1 MLSSRVDKLTRRVST
16 TYRPLSPLAGLNVT
30 VYSVMPSGKT
40 DGWTADLSTHAIK
53 PCRQVDR
60 ACQHPPA
67 LGRLSPGA
75 ARRGVDEGVARAM
88 GISFSSWVDGAV
100 GSQPHGPRPT
110 PPPSVGVGVGQLG
123 APS

>member
-16 TYRPLSPLAGLNVT
+16 TYRPLSPLVLPG
-30 VYSVMPSGKT
+30 Y
-40 DGWTADLSTHAIK
+40 WTADLSTNADT
-53 PCRQVDR
+53 PCRQVDK

-67 LGRLSPGA
+67 LGPKG
-75 ARRGVDEGVARAM
+75 GEGVARVT
-88 GISFSSWVDGAV
+88 GIGFFSWVGGAV
-100 GSQPHGPRPT
+100 GPQPHGPRPT